1 MMVYYKYEVSVSCT
15 LTSDLIKEGDI
26 LQNCMFVHESSKLLF
41 RFHIL
46 GCVCVC
52 LCDLK
57 GQDPPLVCAHR
68 IFGFSLQSVPLSEVR
83 GDGSQGGKDSR
94 HCVQITTICSHLY
107 CMCI

>member
-1 MMVYYKYEVSVSCT
+1 MVYYKYEVSVSCT
-15 LTSDLIKEGDI
+15 LRSDLIKEGDI
-26 LQNCMFVHESSKLLF
+26 SVLHS
-41 RFHIL
+41 
-46 GCVCVC
+46 GVCVC